1 MTDIALLKSLCN
13 NVGFSEVNIE
23 ETHAEL
29 CFLNKD
35 YLNKENL
42 FEALNQYKNLCR
54 LDVTRKLAVVFKF
67 SGRDLHKNMETIKK
81 FVLLFQ

>member
-1 MTDIALLKSLCN
+1 MLKSLCN
-13 NVGFSEVNIE
+13 KVGFSEVNIE

-29 CFLNKD
+29 CFLNKV

-42 FEALNQYKNLCR
+42 FVALNQYKNVCK

-67 SGRDLHKNMETIKK
+67 SGQDLYKNMDTIKK